1 MIRRNNQL
9 QDIFEIYGDEY
20 LKNHKL
26 PSYIK
31 KVISDIKFC
40 RTANLGGHIEQCDE
54 CGDVKIS
61 YNSCRNRHCPKCQT
75 LAKEKWIYNQE
86 KNLLPV
92 GYFHIVFTLP
102 NEFNT
107 LILLNQ
113 DIMYNLLFKSV
124 SETLLELAKDK
135 KYLDA
140 EIGITT
146 ILHTWGQNLMYH
158 PHIHCIVPSG
168 GLSNLGNKWNDSK
181 KDFFIPVKVLS
192 RVFRGKFLVY
202 FKEAFKMQEF
212 VLNKDTLKFTNSQ
225 SYKNFLNKMYATEW
239 VVYAKAPYKSA
250 SHVLKY
256 LGRYTHRVAI
266 SNDRILDINDNKITF
281 KWRDY
286 RDNNKQKIMTLSSD
300 EFIRRFITHILPP
313 SFVKI
318 RHYGLNSNR
327 NINTKLKRCK
337 ILLKV
342 YKQGEDK
349 KMLSAAELF
358 LKITGINICQCK
370 NCNNGNYI
378 RKNKI
383 EPRSTSPPLIKGAIK

>member
-9 QDIFEIYGDEY
+9 QDIFEAYGDEY

-26 PSYIK
+26 PSHIK

-54 CGDVKIS
+54 CADIRIS

-113 DIMYNLLFKSV
+113 NSMYNLLFKSV

-140 EIGITT
+140 DIGITT

-192 RVFRGKFLVY
+192 
-202 FKEAFKMQEF
+202 
-212 VLNKDTLKFTNSQ
+212 
-225 SYKNFLNKMYATEW
+225 
-239 VVYAKAPYKSA
+239 
-250 SHVLKY
+250 
-256 LGRYTHRVAI
+256 
-266 SNDRILDINDNKITF
+266 
-281 KWRDY
+281 
-286 RDNNKQKIMTLSSD
+286 
-300 EFIRRFITHILPP
+300 
-313 SFVKI
+313 
-318 RHYGLNSNR
+318 
-327 NINTKLKRCK
+327 
-337 ILLKV
+337 
-342 YKQGEDK
+342 
-349 KMLSAAELF
+349 
-358 LKITGINICQCK
+358 
-370 NCNNGNYI
+370 
-378 RKNKI
+378 
-383 EPRSTSPPLIKGAIK
+383 